1 MDTVPSPDGSPS
13 PVPAPAAPPA
23 SPSAPTSEVPAPAA
37 TPAAG
42 SKGAPPKAVEKE
54 TTAGILFG
62 IGAYGLWGLLP
73 LYFFVL
79 MPAGAVEIVA
89 NRVVWSLLFCALLIT
104 VTRSW
109 GALAGALRNRAVFG
123 SLALAAFLIAVN
135 WLTYTYGVTTGQ
147 AVEASLGYFINPL
160 VSVLL
165 GVFVLK
171 EKLRPLQW
179 AAVGIGFVA
188 VGVLTYSYGKLPWI
202 ALTLAFSFGLYGFVK
217 KRVGPRVD
225 AVTSLSVETMVLA
238 PFAAVTMVY
247 LAVTGTATLT
257 TQGPGHFWLLLAS
270 GVITAVP
277 LLFFGASARRL
288 PMTTIGLLQYFAPL
302 LQFVLALVVF
312 KEAMTLDR
320 WIGFG
325 VVWVALLVLTVDML
339 RTARKTSVAR
349 RRSKAA
355 LKSS

>member
-1 MDTVPSPDGSPS
+1 MD
-13 PVPAPAAPPA
+13 
-23 SPSAPTSEVPAPAA
+23 
-37 TPAAG
+37 
-42 SKGAPPKAVEKE
+42 KE
-54 TTAGILFG
+54 TTAGVLFG

-104 VTRSW
+104 VTRAW
-109 GALAGALRNRAVFG
+109 PALVAALRNRAVFG
-123 SLALAAFLIAVN
+123 SLALAALLIAVN

-217 KRVGPRVD
+217 KRVGPKVD

-238 PFAAVTMVY
+238 PLAAATMIY
-247 LAVTGTATLT
+247 LATAGTATLAT
-257 TQGPGHFWLLLAS
+257 RGAGHFWLLLAS

-302 LQFVLALVVF
+302 LQFVLALLVF
-312 KEAMTLDR
+312 QEAMTLAR

-325 VVWVALLVLTVDML
+325 VVWVALLVLTVDVL
-339 RTARKTSVAR
+339 RTTRRTSLAR
-349 RRSKAA
+349 RSA
-355 LKSS
+355 LNPA

>member
-1 MDTVPSPDGSPS
+1 MPTPDGSVSS
-13 PVPAPAAPPA
+13 PASAPASAITPVAA
-23 SPSAPTSEVPAPAA
+23 SAGGG
-37 TPAAG
+37 TPL
-42 SKGAPPKAVEKE
+42 KAVDKE
-54 TTAGILFG
+54 TTAGVLFG

-104 VTRSW
+104 VTRAW
-109 GALAGALRNRAVFG
+109 PALVAALRNRAVFG
-123 SLALAAFLIAVN
+123 SLALAALLIAVN

-217 KRVGPRVD
+217 KRVGPKVD

-238 PFAAVTMVY
+238 PLAAATMIY
-247 LAVTGTATLT
+247 LATAGTATLT
-257 TQGPGHFWLLLAS
+257 TQGAGHFWLLLAS

-302 LQFVLALVVF
+302 LQFVLALLVF
-312 KEAMTLDR
+312 QEAMTLAR

-325 VVWVALLVLTVDML
+325 VVWVALLVLTVDVL
-339 RTARKTSVAR
+339 RTTRRTSLAR
-349 RRSKAA
+349 RSA
-355 LKSS
+355 LNPA